1 MLWLIALPAW
11 VILWS
16 FCLNKS
22 SQFKISTKSYMIL
35 CSLALIFIMGLRSKY
50 TGTADTYHYTLLY
63 EAAKEYSTLGEY
75 LNKIDIFNDVF
86 IFSEAGFHIYTWIA
100 AKIFSGTQGFLLL
113 TATIIVGA
121 TAKFIYENSEDPAVS
136 WVVFICL
143 GSMTFAMNGMRQA
156 LAMSICLLSYRYVKE
171 KKLVRFLLT
180 VFLAVLFHK
189 SAMVFAL
196 VYLMRN
202 MKFNF
207 KSFAWITLGIGVF
220 LASAQ
225 RFAFLYDSI
234 TGEDY
239 ASAESFES
247 GGIITILIYVIAI
260 VGLLISY
267 RQLQDTE
274 RFLPLVFTIVGL
286 FIYLGRFISTQIYER
301 VSYYFAYFLIL
312 GFPIILNDMK
322 PNIRQSVRIIF
333 MVVSGALFAYRIGK
347 GAFSDFE
354 MFWQIGLKG

>member
-1 MLWLIALPAW
+1 MLWLIALPVW

-16 FCLNKS
+16 FCLNKN
-22 SQFKISTKSYMIL
+22 SQFKINTKSYMIL
-35 CSLALIFIMGLRSKY
+35 CSLALIFIMGLRSRY
-50 TGTADTYHYTLLY
+50 
-63 EAAKEYSTLGEY
+63 
-75 LNKIDIFNDVF
+75 
-86 IFSEAGFHIYTWIA
+86 
-100 AKIFSGTQGFLLL
+100 SGTMDTLFYSRLFETSKNYDLRDFLNTKAVFDSFFLLSEGGFYVCIWAL
-113 TATIIVGA
+113 ARIFPGAQWFILITAIFTVYA
-121 TAKFIYENSEDPAVS
+121 TSKFIYENSEDPAVS

-180 VFLAVLFHK
+180 VLVAVLFHK

-225 RFAFLYDSI
+225 RFAFLYDSV

-239 ASAESFES
+239 ASFESFES
-247 GGIITILIYVIAI
+247 GGIITILIYVVAI
-260 VGLLISY
+260 IGMLISY
-267 RQLQDTE
+267 KSLEDSNS
-274 RFLPLVFTIVGL
+274 FLPLALTIVGL
-286 FIYLGRFISTQIYER
+286 SLYLGRFISTQIYER
-301 VSYYFAYFLIL
+301 ISYYFAYFLIL
-312 GFPIILNDMK
+312 AFPAMFKAMDKNMRETMK
-322 PNIRQSVRIIF
+322 IIF
-333 MVVSGALFAYRIGK
+333 MFACVALFVYRING
-347 GAFSDFE
+347 GAFANFE
-354 MFWQIGLKG
+354 LFL